1 MKGGYDEPRALSYSP
16 FALVLKGDIKMSR
29 YSVITYNDGDNRTTK
44 PEQISEILKDISPDI
59 FGLQEVQE
67 IHAPVYAENLGA
79 YDYVYYD
86 NDGTTYNSQPIYF
99 KRDKFELLADGI
111 KWISD
116 TPDVR
121 SKFEESAY
129 TRSFT
134 YAKLRDKATGEV
146 FVVVNSHIDYMAAAN
161 VKQVAAI
168 VDMTREMFPD
178 NAIFYTADWNMR
190 PESAGYAK
198 MLEKGCAAVE
208 SFLPDA
214 DMCGTE
220 VGEGRTKTIDFCFV
234 DKKYWRGA
242 AYKVIR
248 DHKYSDTA
256 SDHYPVYVEIER
268 I

>member
-1 MKGGYDEPRALSYSP
+1 
-16 FALVLKGDIKMSR
+16 MS
-29 YSVITYNDGDNRTTK
+29 YNDGDNRTTK
-44 PEQISEILKDISPDI
+44 PEQIAAILKDCAPDI

-67 IHAPVYAENLGA
+67 IHAPLYAERLGI

-86 NDGTTYNSQPIYF
+86 NDGTTYNSQPVYF

-134 YAKLRDKATGEV
+134 YAKLKDKESGEEL
-146 FVVVNSHIDYMAAAN
+146 VVVNSHIDYMAAAN

-168 VDMTREMFPD
+168 VEMTREMFPD
-178 NAIFYTADWNMR
+178 TAIFYIADWNMR

-198 MLEKGCAAVE
+198 MNELGCAAVE
-208 SFLPDA
+208 EFIPDA
-214 DMCGTE
+214 DRNGTE
-220 VGEGRTKTIDFCFV
+220 VGEGVTKTIDFCFV
-234 DKKYWRGA
+234 DKKYWKGT
-242 AYKVIR
+242 AYKVVR
-248 DHKYSDTA
+248 DHEYSQTA
-256 SDHYPVYVEIER
+256 SDHYPLYVEIER

>member
-1 MKGGYDEPRALSYSP
+1 MKGEYEKAYRLIIFSLCAY
-16 FALVLKGDIKMSR
+16 FERRTKMSR
-29 YSVITYNDGDNRTTK
+29 YSVITYNDGDNRTTR
-44 PEQISEILKDISPDI
+44 PEQISEIIKDISPDI

-67 IHAPVYAENLGA
+67 IHAPVYAENLGI

-86 NDGTTYNSQPIYF
+86 NDGTTYNSQPLYF
-99 KRDKFELLADGI
+99 KRDKFELLEDGI

-116 TPDVR
+116 TPSVR
-121 SKFEESAY
+121 SKLEESAY

-134 YAKLRDKATGEV
+134 YAKLRDKETGEM
-146 FVVVNSHIDYMAAAN
+146 FVAVNSHIDYMGAAN
-161 VKQVAAI
+161 VKQVELI
-168 VDMTREMFPD
+168 VDMTRAMFPD
-178 NAIFYTADWNMR
+178 TAIFYIADWNMR

-198 MLEKGCAAVE
+198 MGEKGCAAVE
-208 SFLPDA
+208 TFLPDA

-220 VGEGRTKTIDFCFV
+220 VGEGITKTIDFCFV